1 MAQRRDFFR
10 QLIGHAAVV
19 RDEIRGVENIPL
31 RRLNELP
38 PHIIEQIEPM
48 FFPDEIWYLNGNVID
63 IPESKF
69 SKGLKIEL
77 SEMELIALNYLRNG
91 IRLKPAAIK
100 LSENFTVPFEVG
112 YPLITSLFFRL
123 AALRICHPRE
133 VYHFDQEIS
142 NSQ

>member
-10 QLIGHAAVV
+10 QLIGHAGIV

-63 IPESKF
+63 IPESRS

-77 SEMELIALNYLRNG
+77 SETEVIALGYLRNE

-100 LSENFTVPFEVG
+100 LSENFCVPLEIG

-133 VYHFDQEIS
+133 VYHFDEGIWNNQ
-142 NSQ
+142 